1 MSLHVRLS
9 GRQTGKANSPN
20 GLSTVV
26 LGQRVLQPGKLTTCK
41 WPCASVAG
49 ERSPQVCRSEA
60 SVSLFPKGS
69 TRIHTTERLRA
80 YKGCL
85 P

>member
-1 MSLHVRLS
+1 MCGSQAGKQVRLTVQMAS
-9 GRQTGKANSPN
+9 AH
-20 GLSTVV
+20 TVV

-60 SVSLFPKGS
+60 LVSLFPKGS